1 MLKLKEIQKKEKKNV
16 WHYFFDGNYYDYLGY
31 NSITVAAQTLTLSS
45 LLSHDLII

>member
-16 WHYFFDGNYYDYLGY
+16 WHYFFDGNYYDYLD
-31 NSITVAAQTLTLSS
+31 ITVAAQTLTLSS